1 MSEYFKEIEKLT
13 KDDLLSQ
20 KTAEELFCID
30 EPERTVTYNLLCDRA
45 KELEVLVMFKGFIKI
60 YKKYVVDVNPLYTNL
75 ELELTNKATVKNKT
89 ANFVKI
95 LRGDEYFNSLKLNNL
110 TRRIELNGEPMTEL
124 TVIKMRV
131 YIEKEYGI
139 YNRSALNAALEIV
152 SYERKYLPTEKGGG
166 E

>member
-1 MSEYFKEIEKLT
+1 M
-13 KDDLLSQ
+13 D
-20 KTAEELFCID
+20 
-30 EPERTVTYNLLCDRA
+30 
-45 KELEVLVMFKGFIKI
+45 
-60 YKKYVVDVNPLYTNL
+60 KKYVIDVNPLYTNL